1 MTEIKSSNTWGAG
14 AEATRQSAS
23 PGWQCWTVAGPAGQE
38 DDDEEVRREDDAGEG
53 REDLGEA
60 ELLAGEEVEEEEPW
74 RVVVGGGV
82 WR

>member
-1 MTEIKSSNTWGAG
+1 MGCRGGGNAPERVPGAAVLDG
-14 AEATRQSAS
+14 
-23 PGWQCWTVAGPAGQE
+23 GPAGQE
-38 DDDEEVRREDDAGEG
+38 DDDEEVRGEDDAGEG